1 MFVKLPDVEESIH
14 PDIEPGEYNI
24 EVHSE
29 LHISC
34 QLNGSTMI
42 YDSAMKKGVD
52 ESYPV
57 ETLEICNDDL
67 KSLGEYFLALHKKYE
82 ENKKNHEN
90 CE

>member
-24 EVHSE
+24 EVHPE

-34 QLNGSTMI
+34 KLNGSTMI
-42 YDSAMKKGVD
+42 YDSTMKKGVD

-67 KSLGEYFLALHKKYE
+67 KPLAEYFLALHKKYE
-82 ENKKNHEN
+82 ENKKSNN
-90 CE
+90 